1 MSRPVYGWRQ
11 ATLITLWDGRQAIG
25 RWVNGMPAFF
35 FRWVPEG
42 LATRRQLRDMGLC
55 PGGQE
60 PYALLVWRSD
70 KRWAWLYRV
79 DLARPKRVPSPAQ
92 LEALEKAMAA
102 RRWCR
107 MCRRDVGY
115 CVSKKHGVCGD
126 CAMVLEVGA
135 A

>member
-1 MSRPVYGWRQ
+1 MSSPVYEWRQ
-11 ATLITLWDGRQAIG
+11 VTWITLWDGRRTIG
-25 RWVNGMPAFF
+25 RIVDGMPAFF

-42 LATRRQLRDMGLC
+42 LATRRQLRAMGLC

-60 PYALLVWRSD
+60 PYARLFWRRD

-107 MCRRDVGY
+107 LCHRDVGY
-115 CVSKKHGVCGD
+115 CVSKKYGVCGA
-126 CAMVLEVGA
+126 CALVAGVA